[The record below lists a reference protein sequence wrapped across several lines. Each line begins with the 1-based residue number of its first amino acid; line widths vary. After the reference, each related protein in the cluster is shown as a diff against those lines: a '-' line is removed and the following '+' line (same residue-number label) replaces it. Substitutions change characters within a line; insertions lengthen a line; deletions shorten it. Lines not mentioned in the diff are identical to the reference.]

1 MHGITALSGD
11 TNRHSAIV
19 LQDRDC
25 RSPSA
30 ASRLARQCLERW
42 TQPVG
47 MSSDLEYL
55 VHLVPSACG
64 SLPFP
69 LCAALRCRGQ
79 GAQSELE
86 HVRGLD
92 GVSPE
97 KNTEVW

>member
-1 MHGITALSGD
+1 
-11 TNRHSAIV
+11 
-19 LQDRDC
+19 
-25 RSPSA
+25 
-30 ASRLARQCLERW
+30 
-42 TQPVG
+42 
-47 MSSDLEYL
+47 MSSDREYL

-69 LCAALRCRGQ
+69 LSAALRCRGQ